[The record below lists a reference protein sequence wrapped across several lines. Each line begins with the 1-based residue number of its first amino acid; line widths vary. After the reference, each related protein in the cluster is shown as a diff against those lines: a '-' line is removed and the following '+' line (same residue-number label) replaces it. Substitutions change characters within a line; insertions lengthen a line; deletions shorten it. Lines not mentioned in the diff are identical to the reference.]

1 MIDYL
6 SGNLVF
12 VKQDKD
18 GLFVQTPVIIDEFG
32 AEINFVKDAVVN
44 NKLIGVLENYV
55 DISEALEINKIHYID
70 LKTKNVYSYDFG
82 SERVYGLFCY
92 NDFLYVFTE
101 EKLYFIRRGEIA
113 SKVHGFRL
121 RGFDLVNPYT
131 FIVFDV
137 SDVPT
142 VLLFSL
148 SELFRFQDEVNYQF
162 VKSDFA
168 SVYLPSEWF
177 DYNNLIF
184 KDGRVYVRG
193 KDGLSVLKLDYVG
206 TYGIIF
212 SVEKIFNTYK
222 PIFQKELYKQ
232 GVNLLQFFAKVNNSV
247 YWFQHEKTGR
257 NVFLIDDY
265 FVLGDAGIVFDRN
278 WFFDF
283 VDKKF
288 YRYSFSSEL
297 GSWVSYDKCYVSMN
311 LNQRGVFRGLEYE
324 VFESKEQ
331 YFDCLVVAL
340 LRLAERGFR
349 FKLNVDKKNFLC
361 NIYGEN
367 FVVNLFFNDRTRMK
381 MKEIKLEKEG

>member
-1 MIDYL
+1 
-6 SGNLVF
+6 
-12 VKQDKD
+12 
-18 GLFVQTPVIIDEFG
+18 VQTPIIVDEIES
-32 AEINFVKDAVVN
+32 EINFVKDAVVN
-44 NKLIGVLENYV
+44 NKLIGVLENY
-55 DISEALEINKIHYID
+55 IERASNLEINKVHYID
-70 LKTKNVYSYDFG
+70 LNTKNVYSYDFG
-82 SERVYGLFCY
+82 SEKVYGLFGY

-101 EKLYFIRRGEIA
+101 TKVYFIRQDTIT

-131 FIVFDV
+131 FIVLDV

-184 KDGRVYVRG
+184 KDGKVYVRG

-206 TYGIIF
+206 TYGVLF
-212 SVEKIFNTYK
+212 SVEEIFNTYK
-222 PIFQKELYKQ
+222 PIFQKELYEQ

-297 GSWVSYDKCYVSMN
+297 GSWVSYDKCFLSIN
-311 LNQRGVFRGLEYE
+311 LNQGGVFRGLEYE
-324 VFESKEQ
+324 VFESRGQ

-349 FKLNVDKKNFLC
+349 FKLNVDKKSFMC
-361 NIYGEN
+361 NIYGES
-367 FVVNLFFNDRTRMK
+367 FVVNLFFNDRMRMK
-381 MKEIKLEKEG
+381 IKEIKVDKEG